1 VPHIVTRSD
10 WGAKAPLGVTS
21 MGVPTEKVYIHHTA
35 GSERGAAGMR
45 TIQADHMRPV
55 AQGGRGFRDI
65 AYSFVIDGDDGV
77 IYEGRGSGVKG
88 GHVHGDENLN
98 HGVCLM
104 GNYENE
110 SLTTQA
116 RRSLVELLRHGRDSG
131 WWKISTIVGH
141 RQEPGHV
148 GDTACPGQHLFDD
161 LQAIRDAVNDPSLL
175 GALIPTPIEEED
187 QMFLYSA
194 PNEAVFFCD
203 GAVSVGLNEQ
213 VDLDTFLGQ
222 KVKHFKL
229 DADTFAKFRQ
239 RFPGA

>member
-1 VPHIVTRSD
+1 MVHIVTRSEWD
-10 WGAKAPLGVTS
+10 AKAPLGVTS
-21 MGVPTEKVYIHHTA
+21 MPMPTEKVYIHHTA

-45 TIQADHMRPV
+45 TIQADHMRSV

-77 IYEGRGSGVKG
+77 IYEGRGPGAQG
-88 GHVHGDENLN
+88 GHVHDAENRH

-110 SLTTQA
+110 SLTTEA

-161 LQAIRDAVNDPSLL
+161 LQAIRDAVSNPTLPSPPLE
-175 GALIPTPIEEED
+175 EEED

-194 PNEAVFFCD
+194 PNEPAFFCD
-203 GAVSVGLNEQ
+203 GGVSVGINEAA
-213 VDLDTFLGQ
+213 DLETFVAQ
-222 KVKHFKL
+222 KVKHFRL

-239 RFPGA
+239 RYPGA